1 MGPERAPRDD
11 SGDPRGDSSDR
22 RDDARDRRKGEAVAG
37 RIAGVV
43 LAAGQSRRM
52 GKNKLLLDLNGKSV
66 VRRAVEK
73 AEAAGLSPVLVVTGH
88 ERERVEA
95 ELRGLSCQL
104 VFNPDYA
111 SGMNSSVAAAIS
123 AVPDDCAGAVLLL
136 ADMPLV
142 TAAMLEAL
150 CEARRE
156 SNAPLIVSV
165 FGGVVAPPML
175 YGRGLFSELRQLAG
189 DGCGKRVIKQHRAE
203 AIELAWPAEALA
215 DLDVPA
221 DVERVLSH
229 LEARDA

>member
-1 MGPERAPRDD
+1 MAPERDTRED
-11 SGDPRGDSSDR
+11 SG
-22 RDDARDRRKGEAVAG
+22 A

-73 AEAAGLSPVLVVTGH
+73 ADAAGLSPVLVVTGH

-95 ELRGLSCQL
+95 ELRGLPCQL
-104 VFNPDYA
+104 VYNSDYA
-111 SGMNSSVAAAIS
+111 SGMNGSVAAAIS
-123 AVPDDCAGAVLLL
+123 AVPDDCEGAILLL

-142 TAAMLEAL
+142 TSAMLRAL
-150 CEARRE
+150 CDARRK
-156 SNAPLIVSV
+156 SDAKLVVST

-175 YGRGLFSELRQLAG
+175 YGRSLFAELRELAG
-189 DGCGKRVIKQHRAE
+189 DGCGKRVLKRHRAE
-203 AIELAWPAEALA
+203 AIELSWPAEALA
-215 DLDVPA
+215 DLDVPE
-221 DVERVLSH
+221 DVDRVLSQ

>member
-1 MGPERAPRDD
+1 MDPERDQREA
-11 SGDPRGDSSDR
+11 SGD
-22 RDDARDRRKGEAVAG
+22 

-52 GKNKLLLDLNGKSV
+52 GKNKLLLDLKGKSV

-73 AEAAGLSPVLVVTGH
+73 ARAAELSPVLVVTGH

-95 ELRGLSCQL
+95 ELRGLPCQL

-111 SGMNSSVAAAIS
+111 TGMNSSVSAAVS

-142 TAAMLEAL
+142 TAAMLRAL
-150 CEARRE
+150 CDTRRHTD
-156 SNAPLIVSV
+156 APLVVST
-165 FGGVVAPPML
+165 FGGIVAPPML
-175 YGRGLFSELRQLAG
+175 YGRALFEELRQLAG
-189 DGCGKRVIKQHRAE
+189 DGCGKRVLKQHRAE
-203 AIELAWPAEALA
+203 AVELAWPAEALA

>member
-1 MGPERAPRDD
+1 MGPER
-11 SGDPRGDSSDR
+11 GVGDSQRSS
-22 RDDARDRRKGEAVAG
+22 ARAE

-52 GKNKLLLDLNGKSV
+52 GQNKLLLQLNGKTV

-73 AEAAGLSPVLVVTGH
+73 AEAAGLSPVLVVIGH
-88 ERERVEA
+88 ERERVAA

-104 VFNPDYA
+104 IFNPDYA
-111 SGMNSSVAAAIS
+111 TGMNSSVSSAIS

-142 TAAMLEAL
+142 TSEMLRAL
-150 CEARRE
+150 CETRLRTQ
-156 SNAPLIVSV
+156 APLVVST

-175 YGRGLFSELRQLAG
+175 YGRALFSELRKLAG
-189 DGCGKRVIKQHRAE
+189 DGCGKRVLKLHRTE
-203 AIELAWPAEALA
+203 AVELSWPEEALA

-221 DVERVLSH
+221 DVERVVSH